1 MASSQSSTHPH
12 ITSVIATLEYVK
24 KFAGTTVLIKLGG
37 AALQDPA
44 LVASLCDDLSLIRS
58 VGVNVVIVHGGGPSI
73 NNELTLRGITWEF
86 IEGQRVTTPEMMDVI
101 EMTLCGSVNRR
112 IVRTLNQAGVRAV
125 GISGTDAATLLCK
138 RQNAKLQQVGEIVQV
153 NTNYINAI
161 LNTQD
166 QGIGSI
172 PVIAPIGIGKKGEA
186 YNINADWAASRIA
199 QAIGVKKVLFLTDQN
214 GILGADGKLIQELDA
229 GELENLID
237 TGVVKGGMLA
247 KVRTVVHAL
256 RHGVNDVHII
266 NARHPH
272 GLIEELFTDRGVG
285 TVCRLRS
292 RATSGISKEM
302 TLNA

>member
-1 MASSQSSTHPH
+1 
-12 ITSVIATLEYVK
+12 
-24 KFAGTTVLIKLGG
+24 
-37 AALQDPA
+37 
-44 LVASLCDDLSLIRS
+44 
-58 VGVNVVIVHGGGPSI
+58 
-73 NNELTLRGITWEF
+73 
-86 IEGQRVTTPEMMDVI
+86 
-101 EMTLCGSVNRR
+101 
-112 IVRTLNQAGVRAV
+112 
-125 GISGTDAATLLCK
+125 
-138 RQNAKLQQVGEIVQV
+138 VGEIIQV

-256 RHGVNDVHII
+256 RHGVSDVHII

-292 RATSGISKEM
+292 RATSITSKEI
-302 TLNA
+302 TANA